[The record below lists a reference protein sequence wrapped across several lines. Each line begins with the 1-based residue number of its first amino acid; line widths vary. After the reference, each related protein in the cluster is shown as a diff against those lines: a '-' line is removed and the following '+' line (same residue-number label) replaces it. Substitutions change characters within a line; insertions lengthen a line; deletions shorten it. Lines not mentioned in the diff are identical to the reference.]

1 MSTSDQADLTKAGIS
16 ERLRYEAVTECLYC
30 GSGLPAEA
38 HITASDYFFG
48 QIPGEFSFSQC
59 PDCRSLALA
68 PRLDEASLPLAYSS
82 YYTHEAPSIDD
93 VILET
98 PGGGIGQR
106 IRKAYARR
114 RYGGSS
120 RPADLAGY
128 AVHRLLRRG
137 VGDTDDHYRLAPP
150 APARILDFGCGGGEY
165 LKRMRRLGNQ
175 VTGVDFDPASLD
187 LARRSGLD
195 VMFPED
201 LDAAAHDGSFDL
213 VTLAHVIEHVQ
224 DPVALL
230 RRLRRCLRPGG
241 RLYLE
246 TPNAEAAGLS
256 LFGRYWRG
264 LEVPRHLSVPTRFG
278 LQTALE
284 AAGFSEIEYH
294 VRGSIRPWL
303 WEQSLEAMP
312 ADQRAATHKA
322 IASAPPETAANCE
335 FLTLTA
341 RAAVS

>member
-1 MSTSDQADLTKAGIS
+1 MAKIEQTDPMNATPADTLEFETVAD
-16 ERLRYEAVTECLYC
+16 CLYC
-30 GSGLPAEA
+30 GSGLGTEA
-38 HITASDYFFG
+38 QLCAADYFFG
-48 QIPGEFSFSQC
+48 QIPGEFRFAHCQ
-59 PDCRSLALA
+59 DCGSLALSQ
-68 PRLDEASLPLAYSS
+68 RLTEACLPLAYSS
-82 YYTHEAPSIDD
+82 YYTHEAPASDD

-98 PGGGIGQR
+98 EGGGLGLR
-106 IRKAYARR
+106 IKQGYVRR

-165 LKRMRRLGNQ
+165 LLRMRRLGYE
-175 VTGVDFDPASLD
+175 VVGVDFDPASLD
-187 LARRSGLD
+187 LARKSGLE
-195 VMFPED
+195 VMLPGALDSPEF
-201 LDAAAHDGSFDL
+201 DGNFDL

-230 RRLRRCLRPGG
+230 RRLRGCLRPGG
-241 RLYLE
+241 QLYLE
-246 TPNAEAAGLS
+246 APNAQAAGLA

-264 LEVPRHLSVPTRFG
+264 LEVPRHLSIPSRAG
-278 LQTALE
+278 LDAALK
-284 AAGFSEIEYH
+284 AAGFSAPDYH

-303 WEQSLEAMP
+303 WQQSLAAMP
-312 ADQRAATHKA
+312 ESEREQARQAMAN
-322 IASAPPETAANCE
+322 APQETARNCE

-341 RAAVS
+341 RATC